1 MSTTTTTTNNQ
12 INHRQAKRLIPDPIR
27 TSSNNNSHSSSSSS
41 RQLTGRGPRHTYRH
55 INHQHGTIGT
65 FTVRLLEGCDLTRR
79 HWSAL
84 GLGPLRHLGLSGAT
98 GEVSSFGSF
107 RLGFW
112 GPGTD
117 NGDDEY
123 EYNDVE
129 EMVVMKEVSGGI
141 KEVWEGVK
149 VSTKNN
155 DDDDDDA
162 PSFST
167 TNNITSRST
176 LQQQQQQQQ
185 QQTFMPSM
193 ATPPRNIKSTEQ
205 GNISSSAVAAS
216 VTPLLDPFDTGSLR
230 SGIISN
236 TPTQS
241 PLHQFPIPTQQQ
253 HSTTTKKEG
262 WEGGGG
268 GQAQKSN
275 PSSSMK
281 GGISPPIHYAREV
294 YKSST
299 VHHDSNP
306 IWIDKHDTSSSSSSL
321 FRIPLRKV
329 DLLPNLTVD
338 GGIVKLEVR
347 LDEEMAG
354 AESLLVKGALST
366 AVGVATTATS
376 VVGLGNFTKDAS
388 TAGMEMVGLSTDRL
402 IGRGYVDL
410 MPLLLG
416 SWEEIWEQQQQ
427 QEEQQQQKKQAAVR
441 VAPTTD
447 NNNNNNTNN
456 NGGGG
461 DDYDD
466 TLLDKYGRTHP
477 KAYNT
482 RRRIE
487 RMGMLDVWVPLY
499 HPTSKDDEIS
509 GKVHLLI
516 TYEPNGMTPKRD
528 DVVAF
533 ESYARRPLHGVSYN
547 HAAVANENTTTTTN
561 QSSSS
566 MSTVSR
572 GGMNIGPMNNPVIPP
587 LSPLLVIDVR
597 GLYLLLEYATSRT
610 VTSVDRGGNVKSSR
624 YERTHRVRVHRNAVF
639 VIERSTFMDG
649 VSDIVRLPGDVV
661 MSTPIG
667 QDIAE
672 VTAPLV
678 AGVMELIMPAVL
690 TGKLVLAAG
699 GLGVK
704 ASLAGASA
712 ATQAVVSASAG
723 KAEERRMEARISDYG
738 DDDSGAYT
746 YVR

>member
-1 MSTTTTTTNNQ
+1 
-12 INHRQAKRLIPDPIR
+12 
-27 TSSNNNSHSSSSSS
+27 
-41 RQLTGRGPRHTYRH
+41 
-55 INHQHGTIGT
+55 
-65 FTVRLLEGCDLTRR
+65 LTRR

-98 GEVSSFGSF
+98 GEVSSFGSL

-117 NGDDEY
+117 DDEHY
-123 EYNDVE
+123 DNNNDVVE
-129 EMVVMKEVSGGI
+129 EMAAMKELSSGGGGGGV
-141 KEVWEGVK
+141 KEVWEGGK
-149 VSTKNN
+149 VNTSSTNNNN

-162 PSFST
+162 PCSST
-167 TNNITSRST
+167 S
-176 LQQQQQQQQ
+176 QQQ

-193 ATPPRNIKSTEQ
+193 ATPPRTSKSAEQ
-205 GNISSSAVAAS
+205 GNTSSAAS

-230 SGIISN
+230 SGI

-241 PLHQFPIPTQQQ
+241 PLQQFPIPPQ
-253 HSTTTKKEG
+253 HSTTMIKEV
-262 WEGGGG
+262 WEGE
-268 GQAQKSN
+268 QVQKS
-275 PSSSMK
+275 SSATKTST
-281 GGISPPIHYAREV
+281 GISPPIHYARDI
-294 YKSST
+294 YKTST

-306 IWIDKHDTSSSSSSL
+306 IWIDKYNDSSSSSSSSS

-338 GGIVKLEVR
+338 GGIVKLEIR
-347 LDEEMAG
+347 LDEEMTG

-388 TAGMEMVGLSTDRL
+388 SAGMEMVGLSTDRL
-402 IGRGYVDL
+402 IGRGIVDL

-427 QEEQQQQKKQAAVR
+427 QQEEEQQKQSAVR
-441 VAPTTD
+441 VAPTY
-447 NNNNNNTNN
+447 NNNNN
-456 NGGGG
+456 GGG

-466 TLLDKYGRTHP
+466 TLLDEYGRTHS
-477 KAYNT
+477 KAYKT

-499 HPTSKDDEIS
+499 HPTSKDNEIS

-547 HAAVANENTTTTTN
+547 HHHAATNEGTTTS
-561 QSSSS
+561 QSSS
-566 MSTVSR
+566 MSPVSSGG
-572 GGMNIGPMNNPVIPP
+572 GGMNVGPTNNPVIPP
-587 LSPLLVIDVR
+587 LSPLLVIDTR

-649 VSDIVRLPGDVV
+649 VGDIVRLPGDVV
-661 MSTPIG
+661 LSTPIG

-704 ASLAGASA
+704 ASLAGAQA
-712 ATQAVVSASAG
+712 ATQAVVSASVG
-723 KAEERRMEARISDYG
+723 KAEERRMETSDY
-738 DDDSGAYT
+738 DNDSGAYT